1 MAVLEKLKIYLGIS
15 DTSQDALLSLLIEKA
30 EMAVLNRRYPFGYTD
45 EEKDTTLSCYS
56 DIVLDIAVYLYNKR
70 GAEGQTGHFE
80 NGTSRSYESAGIPES
95 YLHGIVPI
103 CKVL

>member
-45 EEKDTTLSCYS
+45 EEKGIALSRYS
-56 DIVLDIAVYLYNKR
+56 DVILDIAVYLYNKR
-70 GAEGQTGHFE
+70 GAEGQTGHYE

-95 YLHGIVPI
+95 YLQNIVPV

>member
-70 GAEGQTGHFE
+70 GAEGQTGHSE
-80 NGTSRSYESAGIPES
+80 NRTSRSYESAGIPES